1 MSVSRRGALAA
12 LWMTCVAGIV
22 AAPRPQETPSAAVSA
37 KTWVGRQQEIEDYL
51 KRAEVVRMEETKVGV
66 TRPAHAYLA
75 PGGPISEMAWKALPA
90 SAVRNGYRESY
101 KAELA
106 AYEMDK
112 LLMLN
117 MVPPKVERRVKGDDG
132 VAVMWASP
140 TRSFK
145 EMGGPPTPP
154 ARYLPQWNLQ
164 MIRAKM
170 FDDLIGNEDPNLGN
184 WLVDPSWNLILI
196 DHSRTFRYSKSLTHE
211 LTHIDRALWDRM
223 KGLTREQI
231 AATLGSLLDERDING
246 ILDRREVMQRSIDKL
261 VKSKGEA
268 AVFTN

>member
-1 MSVSRRGALAA
+1 
-12 LWMTCVAGIV
+12 
-22 AAPRPQETPSAAVSA
+22 
-37 KTWVGRQQEIEDYL
+37 
-51 KRAEVVRMEETKVGV
+51 
-66 TRPAHAYLA
+66 
-75 PGGPISEMAWKALPA
+75 MAWKALPA
-90 SAVRNGYRESY
+90 SAIRSGYRESY
-101 KAELA
+101 KAEIA

-112 LLMLN
+112 LLVLN

-132 VAVMWASP
+132 VAVMWGSP
-140 TRSFK
+140 PKSFK

-184 WLVDPSWNLILI
+184 WLVDPSWNLIL
-196 DHSRTFRYSKSLTHE
+196 
-211 LTHIDRALWDRM
+211 
-223 KGLTREQI
+223 
-231 AATLGSLLDERDING
+231 
-246 ILDRREVMQRSIDKL
+246 VQRSIDKL